1 MADNKDG
8 QMQPASVQ
16 PGQRLTHLTLTIP
29 PSEKKKTG
37 EEEKEE
43 NKGETKVRPR
53 GEIRLQD
60 PRKKQ
65 SGKNNKGPITA
76 DKLAKRRGYN

>member
-1 MADNKDG
+1 MDKCSRFG
-8 QMQPASVQ
+8 PAWAAFDSFD
-16 PGQRLTHLTLTIP
+16 IND
-29 PSEKKKTG
+29 PSFREGKKKKTR
-37 EEEKEE
+37 EEEKEK

-60 PRKKQ
+60 PRKN

>member
-29 PSEKKKTG
+29 PWEKKQTG
-37 EEEKEE
+37 EEEEEE

-60 PRKKQ
+60 PRKNRVEKTT
-65 SGKNNKGPITA
+65 KAPLLLTN
-76 DKLAKRRGYN
+76 